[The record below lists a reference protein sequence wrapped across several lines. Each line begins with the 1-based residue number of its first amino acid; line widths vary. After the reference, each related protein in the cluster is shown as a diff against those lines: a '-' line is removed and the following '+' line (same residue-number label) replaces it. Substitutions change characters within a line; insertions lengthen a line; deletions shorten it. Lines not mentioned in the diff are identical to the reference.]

1 MKEKEKNLQD
11 LKLLRKECNE
21 ERRFFM
27 KKVAVLLANGFEE
40 IEALTVV
47 DVLRRAQIQCDMI
60 SLNTEIVPGAHN
72 IEVKSDKKFNEDI
85 KEYDMIVLPGGL
97 PGAENLAQNE
107 KVLEVIR
114 EFNSDENKYIAA
126 ICASPAMVLSKAGI
140 EENRYITSYPDDEY
154 EKMLEKANYVEELVV
169 VDNNLITSRGP
180 ATTMLFAY
188 KLVDILGSDSK
199 RLKEGM
205 LWNKLEEEQ

>member
-1 MKEKEKNLQD
+1 
-11 LKLLRKECNE
+11 
-21 ERRFFM
+21 M